1 MLHIRVNPDLKD
13 SKAIRKMKRP
23 QLHLPTQTLATPLS
37 GYLYPK
43 GVHNTTTKQ
52 TGVRRHSK
60 ILEVYKE
67 INDITLKH
75 QHIHIIHNLYQ
86 SPTYL
91 YNIHNHYHS

>member
-52 TGVRRHSK
+52 TWVRIHSK
-60 ILEVYKE
+60 CVNGVK
-67 INDITLKH
+67 
-75 QHIHIIHNLYQ
+75 IIKGGTSQ
-86 SPTYL
+86 AST
-91 YNIHNHYHS
+91 